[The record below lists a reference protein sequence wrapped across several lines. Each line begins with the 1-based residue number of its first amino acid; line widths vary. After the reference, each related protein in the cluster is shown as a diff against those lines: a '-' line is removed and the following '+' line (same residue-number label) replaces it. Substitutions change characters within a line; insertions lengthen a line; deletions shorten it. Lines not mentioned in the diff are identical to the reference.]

1 MTQQITPKYGLYDYI
16 NSAINFKLNCIFIAI
31 PKTGTTSVR
40 KQIRQKGIPWIKN
53 PHLNITQSRDLIY
66 PHLLR
71 TKLAKLNDVFPNKNF
86 PTDESIRQDSRL
98 LFKRLFKFSAVRNP
112 WARAASL
119 YFRNEGIQMSEKITF
134 DRFCEQHCFASD
146 TCRQPTLH
154 KNQVD
159 WLVDKNGTI
168 IVDYVYKVEDFNRA
182 IKEIKRLTKNR
193 ILLKNQVLNK
203 NQKSQSSSYQDLYS
217 DRTKKLISRQFEKD
231 IDLFKYSF

>member
-1 MTQQITPKYGLYDYI
+1 MAQQVTPKFGLYDYI
-16 NSAINFKLNCIFIAI
+16 NSAINLKLDCIFIAI

-53 PHLNITQSRDLIY
+53 PHLNIAQARDLIY

-71 TKLAKLNDVFPNKNF
+71 TTLAKLNDSFPNKNF
-86 PTDESIRQDSRL
+86 PTDDSIRRDSRR

-119 YFRNEGIQMSEKITF
+119 YFRNEGIPMSEKITF
-134 DRFCEQHCFASD
+134 DQFCEQHCFASD

-154 KNQVD
+154 NNQVD
-159 WLVDKNGTI
+159 WLVDKDGTI
-168 IVDYVYKVEDFNRA
+168 IVDYVYKVEDFNQA
-182 IKEIKRLTKNR
+182 IKEIKRKTNNK

-203 NQKSQSSSYQDLYS
+203 NENSKSSSYRDLYS
-217 DRTKKLISRQFEKD
+217 DRTKKLISKRFEKD